1 MSQSLSQVCP
11 QTVPPSP
18 EDTRRPV
25 VERIAGWSAR
35 HRKTA
40 VFGWLALV
48 AVLFL
53 AGQALG
59 SKNLPSYDPGQAG
72 QAEQAL
78 HHAAPDYYG
87 SAQEEVLIQAR
98 RVGDTFARDASM
110 RQAARQVVTALAALP
125 QDAAHIASPLA
136 SKARGSAARA
146 LVSADGR
153 SALVTFVVPG
163 TASDQDQAVAAD
175 QRAVAAVQ
183 ARHPDLLVAETG
195 DASITRAID
204 NSLDFRQAEATSV
217 PITLILLVV
226 VFGALVAAG
235 IPILLAVSAVI
246 AALALVTISSHWLP
260 VGNSTAEV
268 VLIVGMAV
276 GVDYSLFYLRRERE
290 ERARGRSFPEALRIA
305 AGTSGRSILVSGVT
319 VMIAM
324 AGLFLTGIDQFT
336 GIALGTIAV
345 VGIAVAGSLTVVP
358 ALLSWLGPR
367 ADRGRIPFLGRRRAA
382 ARPSRLWAA
391 LVRRVVAHPAIWGV
405 TAAVALIALAAP
417 ALGMR
422 LGEPAVDLPP
432 GQPVAVTAAAI
443 QRAFPQAPTPAEV
456 VVTGPG
462 ATGPR
467 VLAEVAALRAR
478 AATAG
483 TAGPIREPVTATE
496 VGGPVDGRAL
506 LIDVPLAGNG
516 SDSVSDQA
524 LTALRNQILPDT
536 LGRVSGISYAV
547 TGDTASEYDFTTQ
560 LHDRTPIVLAVVAAL
575 AFVLLLAAFRS
586 VAICAVS
593 VLLNLLSVGAAY
605 GLITL
610 IFQDGRLQG
619 LLGYTSFG
627 GIISWVPLF
636 MFVFLFGISMDYHVF
651 ILSRIRELWSRG
663 SSARD
668 AVVGGIA
675 SSAGVVTS
683 AALIMVAVFSIFA
696 TLSLIDL
703 KILGIGTAAAVLID
717 ATVIRGILV
726 PAALALLGDRAWGTR
741 RALHPPAACQPAR
754 PEDADADAAR

>member
-1 MSQSLSQVCP
+1 MHQSHSSVLP
-11 QTVPPSP
+11 QTGQPAP
-18 EDTRRPV
+18 ERAERRPFT
-25 VERIAGWSAR
+25 ERIAGWSAR
-35 HRKTA
+35 HNKTA

-48 AVLFL
+48 AVLFV
-53 AGQALG
+53 AGQVLG
-59 SKNLPSYDPGQAG
+59 SRNLPNYDPGQAG
-72 QAEQAL
+72 QAERAL
-78 HHAAPDYYG
+78 HQAAPDFYG
-87 SAQEEVLIQAR
+87 SASEVVLIQAR
-98 RVGDTFARDASM
+98 APDETFAGDASM
-110 RQAARQVVTALAALP
+110 RHAAGQVAAVLAALP
-125 QDAAHIASPLA
+125 ASAAHIASPLTA
-136 SKARGSAARA
+136 GARQAGRGS

-153 SALVTFVVPG
+153 SALVTFDVPG
-163 TASDQDQAVAAD
+163 RASNQDQAVGAD
-175 QRAVAAVQ
+175 QRAVAVVQ
-183 ARHPDLLVAETG
+183 ARHPDLRVAEAG

-204 NSLDFRQAEATSV
+204 NSLNFRQAEATSV
-217 PITLILLVV
+217 PITLILLLV

-246 AALALVTISSHWLP
+246 AALSLVTISSHWLP
-260 VGNSTAEV
+260 AGNSTAEV

-290 ERARGRSFPEALRIA
+290 ERARGRSFAEALRIA

-345 VGIAVAGSLTVVP
+345 VGIAVAGSLTVIP

-367 ADRGRIPFLGRRRAA
+367 ADRGRIPFLARGRAA

-391 LVRRVVAHPAIWGV
+391 LVRRVVAHPVIWGV

-422 LGEPAVDLPP
+422 LGEPAVDVPP
-432 GQPVAVTAAAI
+432 GQAVVATTSAI
-443 QRAFPQAPTPAEV
+443 HRAFPQAPSPAEV

-467 VLAEVAALRAR
+467 VMAEVAALQGR
-478 AATAG
+478 AAAG
-483 TAGPIREPVTATE
+483 GAIREPVTATA
-496 VGGPVDGRAL
+496 VGGPANGGAL
-506 LIDVPLAGNG
+506 VVGVPLAGTG
-516 SDSVSDQA
+516 SDAVSDQA
-524 LTALRNQILPDT
+524 LLTLRNQILPAT
-536 LGRVSGISYAV
+536 LGRVPGISYAV
-547 TGDTASEYDFTTQ
+547 TGDTASQYDFTRQ
-560 LHDRTPIVLAVVAAL
+560 LHDRTPVVLALVAAL
-575 AFVLLLAAFRS
+575 AFVLLLVAFRS
-586 VAICAVS
+586 VAISLVS
-593 VLLNLLSVGAAY
+593 ILLNLLSVGAAY

-663 SSARD
+663 SSAHD
-668 AVVGGIA
+668 AVVGGIS

-696 TLSLIDL
+696 TLPLIDL

-717 ATVIRGILV
+717 ATVVRGVLL
-726 PAALALLGDRAWGTR
+726 PAALALLGERCWYLPRWLSWLPGHR
-741 RALHPPAACQPAR
+741 L
-754 PEDADADAAR
+754 DAPGGREIELAGRS

>member
-1 MSQSLSQVCP
+1 MRQSLSQVCP
-11 QTVPPSP
+11 QTVPTSRQ
-18 EDTRRPV
+18 DTRRPV

-35 HRKTA
+35 HKKTA

-53 AGQALG
+53 ASQAFG

-78 HHAAPDYYG
+78 HHVAPDYYG
-87 SAQEEVLIQAR
+87 SASEEVLIQAR
-98 RVGDTFARDASM
+98 HGGHTFAHDASM
-110 RQAARQVVTALAALP
+110 RQAARQVVTALAGLP
-125 QDAAHIASPLA
+125 QDAAHIQSPLA
-136 SKARGSAARA
+136 GQTRA
-146 LVSADGR
+146 LVSADGH

-183 ARHPDLLVAETG
+183 ARHPDLVVAETG

-217 PITLILLVV
+217 PITLILLLV

-246 AALALVTISSHWLP
+246 AALSLVTISSHWLP

-290 ERARGRSFPEALRIA
+290 ERARGRSFREALQIA
-305 AGTSGRSILVSGVT
+305 ARTSGRSILVSGVT

-345 VGIAVAGSLTVVP
+345 VGIAVAGSLTVLP
-358 ALLSWLGPR
+358 AMLSWLGPR
-367 ADRGRIPFLGRRRAA
+367 ADRGRIPFLGRSRAA

-391 LVRRVVAHPAIWGV
+391 LVRRVVARPAIWGV
-405 TAAVALIALAAP
+405 IAAVALIALAAP

-432 GQPVAVTAAAI
+432 GQPAAVTAAAI
-443 QRAFPQAPTPAEV
+443 QRAFPQAPAPAEI

-467 VLAEVAALRAR
+467 VLAAVAALQGR
-478 AATAG
+478 AAA
-483 TAGPIREPVTATE
+483 AGPADPLREPVTATAI
-496 VGGPVDGRAL
+496 GGGANGRAL
-506 LIDVPLAGNG
+506 LVDVPLAGNG
-516 SDSVSDQA
+516 SDSTSDHA
-524 LTALRNQILPDT
+524 VLTLRNQILPAT
-536 LGRVSGISYAV
+536 LGRVPGISYAV
-547 TGDTASEYDFTTQ
+547 TGDTAGEYDFTSQ
-560 LHDRTPIVLAVVAAL
+560 LHDRTPVVLAVVAAL
-575 AFVLLLAAFRS
+575 ALVAMLIAFRS
-586 VAICAVS
+586 VAISVVS
-593 VLLNLLSVGAAY
+593 VGLNLLSVGAAY

-663 SSARD
+663 SSPRD
-668 AVVGGIA
+668 AIVDGIA

-696 TLSLIDL
+696 TLSLLDL

-717 ATVIRGILV
+717 ATVVRGILV
-726 PAALALLGDRAWGTR
+726 PAALALLGDRAWR
-741 RALHPPAACQPAR
+741 RPRAQHAERAVRAER
-754 PEDADADAAR
+754 SGRAVRAGRG